1 MKVVLQPFEPLH
13 QPFGATSKPA
23 ATPAKKPVLRL
34 TPAVSETRLF
44 HAWRA

>member
-1 MKVVLQPFEPLH
+1 MKVVLQSFEPQH
-13 QPFGATSKPA
+13 MPVGSTSKLA
-23 ATPAKKPVLRL
+23 ATAARKPVLRL